1 MEKQIIIDKKT
12 RTFLR
17 GSFSCSRLQV
27 WKALNFRYD
36 SDLTRR
42 IQKMAILKGGELIG
56 CTAAEKEATMVRLG
70 LHINKKQTF
79 DSNEEDTNEERGS
92 AESAVS

>member
-1 MEKQIIIDKKT
+1 M
-12 RTFLR
+12 
-17 GSFSCSRLQV
+17 QV
-27 WKALNFRYD
+27 WRAVHFRFD
-36 SDLTRR
+36 TDLTRR

-79 DSNEEDTNEERGS
+79 DSNEEDTNEERDS